1 MRSANQRVTEY
12 LAADHARLHAL
23 LERACAPGSFDH
35 AAFASFR
42 AGLLR
47 HIGIEEKLL
56 FPAVRSAHDGEHLE
70 AARALRVEHAAI
82 ASLLVPTPDLA
93 LAREIASL
101 LAQHDAREE
110 GADGVYEQCELILG
124 EARSRVLAERAIA
137 SGEVPVARHF
147 DGPNVHRTAAAALAA
162 ALAAGAHPAQRSTP
176 PRRG

>member
-1 MRSANQRVTEY
+1 MSSRIQRVTAY
-12 LAADHARLHAL
+12 LIADHARLHAL
-23 LERACAPGSFDH
+23 LERACTPGDFDH
-35 AAFASFR
+35 EAFASFR

-56 FPAVRSAHDGEHLE
+56 FPAVRSAQGGEHLA
-70 AARALRVEHAAI
+70 AARALRVDHAAL

-101 LAQHDAREE
+101 LAQHDALEE
-110 GADGVYEQCELILG
+110 GEEGVYEQCERILG
-124 EARSRVLAERAIA
+124 DARSSVLAEQAAA

-162 ALAAGAHPAQRSTP
+162 ARAAAAHVA
-176 PRRG
+176 RR